1 MPSLKYGA
9 GNEEIQWPWT
19 QNKSQRTGAQIQPNQ
34 LIKGCAN
41 YMFEKVLPSPL
52 KNYRSKFMSLSILKH
67 MQGCVAHICF
77 FMFTTVVI
85 VFQSIHWNNKNHKQ
99 HIHSTIHHLTSTDSG
114 QEPNPASWAKWTWK
128 EAQRFLFKQLK
139 LISSLIQKFCFL
151 KLCKKNEAFCVLIFS
166 CAEDV
171 VDLMKTVTLFP
182 NFNHM
187 IATLTS
193 AMTN

>member
-1 MPSLKYGA
+1 MLEYNLYILLIGLVHIKRFNTAFYTRLYKTFLQSYRATLRMPSLKYGA

-99 HIHSTIHHLTSTDSG
+99 RIHSTIHHLTSTDSG

-128 EAQRFLFKQLK
+128 EAQRFL
-139 LISSLIQKFCFL
+139 
-151 KLCKKNEAFCVLIFS
+151 
-166 CAEDV
+166 
-171 VDLMKTVTLFP
+171 
-182 NFNHM
+182 
-187 IATLTS
+187 
-193 AMTN
+193 